1 MVFNHQPDAALL
13 ILCGELRILQGEWQ
27 ALWNLT
33 TENWGLDDPPITAA
47 DHEWLAFNDNVWPAV
62 RISGRTP
69 RHPDD
74 LPGALL
80 DYRPTT
86 LEGIRAKAAAILAM
100 EDAGC
105 YGGDLRDD
113 SCALTSSVL
122 VDMAGSARML
132 LGEDAAASA
141 GRV

>member
-1 MVFNHQPDAALL
+1 M
-13 ILCGELRILQGEWQ
+13 
-27 ALWNLT
+27 T
-33 TENWGLDDPPITAA
+33 A

-74 LPGALL
+74 LPGALI
-80 DYRPTT
+80 DFHPTT
-86 LEGIRAKAAAILAM
+86 AEGIRAKAAAILAM

-122 VDMAGSARML
+122 VDMAGLPGCCSARTPSQL
-132 LGEDAAASA
+132 RRLPSSSEQPRHPRRAVSRHQADGLAD
-141 GRV
+141 VF